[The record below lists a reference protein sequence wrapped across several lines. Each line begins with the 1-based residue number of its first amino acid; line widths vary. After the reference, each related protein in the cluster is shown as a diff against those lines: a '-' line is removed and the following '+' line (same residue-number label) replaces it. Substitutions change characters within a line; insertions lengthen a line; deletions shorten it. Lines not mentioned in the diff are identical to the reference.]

1 MMAQMTIEEEK
12 PRVREAIREALA
24 RAADDSNFS
33 AQLADN
39 AGEALFEYYTLT
51 QKELAALLSGDMK
64 EIESWVDRLDPRHA
78 TSLRRCL
85 NNSEYKNTG

>member
-1 MMAQMTIEEEK
+1 MAQMTIEKEK
-12 PRVREAIREALA
+12 PRGKETILEALA
-24 RAADDSNFS
+24 RAADDSKSS
-33 AQLADN
+33 AQFADN
-39 AGEALFEYYTLT
+39 VGEAPSEYYTLT